1 MELHLQ
7 HREMIEVVLPLQ
19 GLRLAA
25 NRHGD
30 RRVVLAVDLVG
41 LEALQEIDR
50 LVEAGLDLGKAVV
63 LIGEARQIDA
73 RHAPRAQRMV
83 ADLTE
88 LALEREHVGIEPQIE
103 HGRHIPFLLGGVRLA
118 FLQHGLEPGE
128 QLHADRH
135 KAAVKRDRHGTSL
148 LCCMGVR
155 ERGSLAGA
163 AEPGKACIG

>member
-1 MELHLQ
+1 VVALAYRYADVADEVVGERLVELHLQ
-7 HREMIEVVLPLQ
+7 QREMIEVVLPLQ
-19 GLRLAA
+19 RLRLAA

-73 RHAPRAQRMV
+73 RDAPRAQRMV

-88 LALEREHVGIEPQIE
+88 LALE
-103 HGRHIPFLLGGVRLA
+103 
-118 FLQHGLEPGE
+118 
-128 QLHADRH
+128 
-135 KAAVKRDRHGTSL
+135 
-148 LCCMGVR
+148 
-155 ERGSLAGA
+155 
-163 AEPGKACIG
+163 